1 MSLSEVANEYAI
13 LLVCD
18 FAYGLLSRI
27 LDVYRFFEKPPRIV
41 IVRRGRPVRLDPR
54 SPIQLEVV
62 SLPSPIIGFESSGL
76 FAFLSALPLVVTYLA
91 HAFAL
96 YIRIREHVTLPVRL
110 VHAHYVLPQ
119 GLLGLLL
126 ARLFRV
132 PLFVTAVG
140 SDVNID
146 MKRSII
152 LRALSVFV
160 LRHAYQT
167 IAVSKPLQLALNR
180 AGIVD
185 AIYVPNSV
193 DTNSISTTERSISGN
208 SILFVG
214 SMIEPKRPMLLL
226 RAFERVVR
234 EVPSATLLMCGE
246 GPLRPSLE
254 EEIKRKGLQDK
265 ISLFSNLSPQSVISL
280 YSQADLFVL
289 PSVSEGLSLS
299 LLEAMAA
306 GKAIVASR
314 NESHEEMLKNGE
326 NSLLFEVDN
335 CEDLTK
341 QILLALTDRKLRH
354 RISESARQLCEKQF
368 SNEVAAKK
376 LEDLYSTCSN
386 TTWLAIFASR

>member
-1 MSLSEVANEYAI
+1 MSLSDVTNEYAI

-18 FAYGLLSRI
+18 FGYGLLSRI

-41 IVRRGRPVRLDPR
+41 IVRRGRPMKLDPR
-54 SPIQLEVV
+54 LHAQLEVV
-62 SLPSPIIGFESSGL
+62 WLPPPIKGLESMGL
-76 FAFLSALPLVVTYLA
+76 FAFLSALFSVVTYLA

-96 YIRIREHVTLPVRL
+96 YLRIREHITLPIRL

-119 GLLGLLL
+119 GLLGVLL
-126 ARLFRV
+126 ARLFKV
-132 PLFVTAVG
+132 PLLITAAG
-140 SDVNID
+140 TDVNID
-146 MKRSII
+146 MKRSIVY
-152 LRALSVFV
+152 RALSVFV
-160 LRHAYQT
+160 LRHAYQI
-167 IAVSKPLQLALNR
+167 IAVSKPLQLALNQI
-180 AGIVD
+180 GIAN

-193 DTNSISTTERSISGN
+193 DTNSIGTTKRSMSDN

-214 SMIEPKRPMLLL
+214 SMIATKRPMLLL
-226 RAFERVVR
+226 RAFERVVH

-254 EEIKRKGLQDK
+254 EEITRKDLRDK
-265 ISLFSNLSPQSVISL
+265 ISLFSNVSPQFVINLCLHASV
-280 YSQADLFVL
+280 FVL

-314 NESHEEMLKNGE
+314 NESHEAILKHGE

-335 CEDLTK
+335 CEELTV

-368 SNEVAAKK
+368 SNEVVGKK
-376 LEDLYSTCSN
+376 LEDLY
-386 TTWLAIFASR
+386 LRALGVPK